1 MGLPEV
7 HNVSGSCRKVGKAEG
22 SERFD
27 SGVEWLGEELLGESA
42 DRVVVFGI
50 ECLASKAIMC

>member
-27 SGVEWLGEELLGESA
+27 SGVEWLGEALLGGGVLIEWF
-42 DRVVVFGI
+42 VFGI
-50 ECLASKAIMC
+50 ECLA